1 MSILYCKNCGAKIEY
16 TLQKPIACFKCN
28 QELSSKTFAR
38 AISKESGNIPL
49 KNSIRIKNISKKIN
63 VSASNHGDDIN
74 SVYKF

>member
-16 TLQKPIACFKCN
+16 TLQKPVACYKCN
-28 QELSSKTFAR
+28 QELSSKTFAGV
-38 AISKESGNIPL
+38 ISKKNENIPL
-49 KNSIRIKNISKKIN
+49 KDSIKIKDISKKVN